1 MAQNFNCMIFSR
13 ATRTSYLWKIVF
25 TYTLLYLKFYFLANV
40 RHNKLLQEAFIFT
53 PEQSYVRNIIQDHG
67 QPLQTQAKCPA
78 NFILST
84 SCNKQTN
91 KIKIKKL
98 KFTTW
103 KIADKMFTYL
113 PRKEKKKK
121 KGRMAKQKCLQAI
134 GKLKIYRLMDTSQ
147 AARLGVSLRPGLK
160 SGNKAAPFALCIQ
173 SFRQSL
179 RNAAEH
185 YTTLYCA

>member
-53 PEQSYVRNIIQDHG
+53 PEQSDVRNIIQDHG

-91 KIKIKKL
+91 KIKIQKL
-98 KFTTW
+98 KFTT
-103 KIADKMFTYL
+103 
-113 PRKEKKKK
+113 
-121 KGRMAKQKCLQAI
+121 
-134 GKLKIYRLMDTSQ
+134 
-147 AARLGVSLRPGLK
+147 
-160 SGNKAAPFALCIQ
+160 
-173 SFRQSL
+173 
-179 RNAAEH
+179 
-185 YTTLYCA
+185 